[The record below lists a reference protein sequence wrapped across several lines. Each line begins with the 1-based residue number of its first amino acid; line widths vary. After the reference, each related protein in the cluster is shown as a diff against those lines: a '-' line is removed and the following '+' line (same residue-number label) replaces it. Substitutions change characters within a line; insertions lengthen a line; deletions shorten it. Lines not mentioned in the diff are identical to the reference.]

1 MTKTL
6 LLALAAAGLLAHA
19 PARAAEATLTSAVF
33 KEVETRGPDGRATM
47 ALKPAA
53 RVTPGEQVVYVLTY
67 RNGGEKPAE
76 GVVVTNPLA
85 ENLVYAGPADAQPP
99 QVSVD
104 GQTFGS
110 LASLTKTTAGVAAK
124 AVAADVTTLRWTL
137 AQPVPAGAEVRLSFR
152 ARLK

>member
-6 LLALAAAGLLAHA
+6 LLALTAAGLLAHA
-19 PARAAEATLTSAVF
+19 PAKAGEASLTSAVF
-33 KEVETRGPDGRATM
+33 KEVEARGSDGRSTL
-47 ALKPAA
+47 ALKPVA
-53 RVTPGEQVVYVLTY
+53 RVTPGDQVVYVLTY

-85 ENLVYAGPADAQPP
+85 ETLVYAGPADAQPP
-99 QVSVD
+99 LVSVD
-104 GQTFGS
+104 GQTFGP
-110 LASLTKTTAGVAAK
+110 LTSLTKTTAGVATK

>member
-19 PARAAEATLTSAVF
+19 PARAGEASLSSAVF
-33 KEVETRGPDGRATM
+33 KEVESRSPDGRASV
-47 ALKPAA
+47 ALKPAV
-53 RVTPGEQVVYVLTY
+53 RVTPGDQVVYVLTY
-67 RNGGEKPAE
+67 HNGGDKPAE

-85 ENLVYAGPADAQPP
+85 ANLVYAGPADALPP
-99 QVSVD
+99 QVSID
-104 GQTFGS
+104 GQTFGP
-110 LASLTKTTAGVAAK
+110 LATLTKISAGVTAK

-137 AQPVPAGAEVRLSFR
+137 TQPIPAGGEVKLSFR